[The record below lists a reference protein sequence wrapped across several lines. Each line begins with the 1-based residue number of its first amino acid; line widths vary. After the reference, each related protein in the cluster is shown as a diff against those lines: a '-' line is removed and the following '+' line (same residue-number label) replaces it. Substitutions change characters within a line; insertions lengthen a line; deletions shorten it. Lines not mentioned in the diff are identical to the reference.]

1 MIIGKTNYN
10 YKLSTL
16 TTKTM
21 VHKKIVAAPGYEAPE
36 IRIAEISVEQGFA
49 GSGFGERGYAGDNL
63 SSEEN
68 YYEF

>member
-1 MIIGKTNYN
+1 
-10 YKLSTL
+10 
-16 TTKTM
+16 M